1 MVACSLYESELI
13 GATSRMAAKM
23 ARFARCP
30 KMPAFVIDVPRR
42 SDRSDAA
49 SSPASNDRQLRA
61 GFPASIRHNRPATAD
76 TVPDLQFLCCREL
89 EIRSP
94 RILRALVLSGSVIS
108 RRFADSCCG
117 LSPDEHPWL
126 LRRASVR
133 TWRRLQP
140 PGTRIALAQA
150 GPAPIVLMRHAVGPV
165 WALRELDQSSRG
177 GKSCSPHSTKPIR

>member
-1 MVACSLYESELI
+1 MACSLYESELI

-61 GFPASIRHNRPATAD
+61 GFPASIRHNSPATAD
-76 TVPDLQFLCCREL
+76 TVPDLQFLCCLGTGDPFASDSSRTGPQRKCYL
-89 EIRSP
+89 ATVRG
-94 RILRALVLSGSVIS
+94 LVLRPFTRRTPLVIATCECS
-108 RRFADSCCG
+108 DMA
-117 LSPDEHPWL
+117 SPPATWYTDCACTGRSSANRVDAPC
-126 LRRASVR
+126 RRAS
-133 TWRRLQP
+133 L
-140 PGTRIALAQA
+140 
-150 GPAPIVLMRHAVGPV
+150 
-165 WALRELDQSSRG
+165 ALRELDQSSRG